1 MLMSVLIHK
10 RIQTR
15 RKNKGFSSC
24 TTYHLLL
31 FVALNL
37 NHSSYC
43 TLVSYG
49 SSDFIRRPIELGNMI
64 TSSMEHGQLKI
75 KGIYIYI
82 GVDTAITGNNNE
94 LELTVKSIV
103 QNLLIFTSSQ
113 IFKLGLLAK

>member
-1 MLMSVLIHK
+1 
-10 RIQTR
+10 
-15 RKNKGFSSC
+15 
-24 TTYHLLL
+24 
-31 FVALNL
+31 
-37 NHSSYC
+37 
-43 TLVSYG
+43 
-49 SSDFIRRPIELGNMI
+49 
-64 TSSMEHGQLKI
+64 MEHGQLKI